1 MKHIVFIVSLTGL
14 LTSCG
19 EEKKTDPSRRWAS
32 EDQEEFRKSCF
43 ENAKTGI
50 GEAKA
55 RKYCD
60 CMLEKVMKRYPD
72 VNDTEKMTM
81 GETVELA
88 KECTK

>member
-1 MKHIVFIVSLTGL
+1 MKHLVLVVILFTACSQDKKPDPGVRWDMKDQNDFIENCV
-14 LTSCG
+14 
-19 EEKKTDPSRRWAS
+19 
-32 EDQEEFRKSCF
+32 

-72 VNDTEKMTM
+72 VNDTEEMTM

-88 KECTK
+88 KECNQ